1 MAIFVNL
8 VLIVK
13 TVLKQL
19 YQPAEKLRVG
29 FELTVEQ
36 VAGKSLAEEVGT
48 LPCAE
53 AQAVLLKGSCETLC
67 CICKNLP
74 SQTVWSLLCKAA
86 TYLLG
91 PLYGFWATQMALPID
106 KSYNYIIT
114 NHKNIYF
121 LYNK

>member
-1 MAIFVNL
+1 MV
-8 VLIVK
+8 
-13 TVLKQL
+13 
-19 YQPAEKLRVG
+19 
-29 FELTVEQ
+29 
-36 VAGKSLAEEVGT
+36 GKSLAEEVGT

-91 PLYGFWATQMALPID
+91 PLYGFWATRMALPID
-106 KSYNYIIT
+106 TPYNYNIT
-114 NHKNIYF
+114 KTFIF
-121 LYNK
+121 SITSIKAGEC